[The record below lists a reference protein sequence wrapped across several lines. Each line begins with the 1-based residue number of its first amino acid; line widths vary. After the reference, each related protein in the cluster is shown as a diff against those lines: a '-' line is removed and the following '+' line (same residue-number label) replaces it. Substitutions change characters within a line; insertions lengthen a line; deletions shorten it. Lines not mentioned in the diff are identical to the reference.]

1 MSDRALRLAIAALA
15 LAGTGVAAYLTVTK
29 LSGAAPVCSTGGCET
44 VQSSRYSELAGIPIA
59 LLGLVGYA
67 LVLVSALTRA
77 ELAAAA
83 GTAVALAAAVYAG
96 YLLYVQA
103 AVIEAFCQWC
113 LTSDAVLLVLVPLT
127 VLRLLRA

>member
-1 MSDRALRLAIAALA
+1 VSDRALRIAIAALA
-15 LAGTGVAAYLTVTK
+15 LAGAAVAAYLTATK

-44 VQSSRYSELAGIPIA
+44 VQSSRYSELAGIPVA

-83 GTAVALAAAVYAG
+83 GTAVALAAAVYAA

-113 LTSDAVLLVLVPLT
+113 LMSDAVLLVLVPLT